1 MLVIHKILYETKTP
15 TVQIIL
21 LNNFNK
27 KIFFI
32 KFIYSCSSKKKKKK
46 KNDTSLAAV

>member
-32 KFIYSCSSKKKKKK
+32 KFIYFCSNKKKEKKK
-46 KNDTSLAAV
+46 MIQV